1 MTSWRPWDLR
11 NNTVVGS
18 LSFLFLI
25 IIFPSF
31 LFCFIYLRLGT
42 QETGNLESQMGID
55 PKQPQQI
62 SVFFS

>member
-31 LFCFIYLRLGT
+31 LFCLIYLRLGA
-42 QETGNLESQMGID
+42 QETGNLETQMGID
-55 PKQPQQI
+55 PKQPQKI
-62 SVFFS
+62 SVLFS